1 MWFELTGIYNVEI
14 VKIIFARDLF
24 IHGNQLLSLA
34 QNFIKKYYF
43 LLTLLYTVDD
53 TFHQENVIY
62 IIFATHFGMVGFKSF
77 YFLIILMFH

>member
-34 QNFIKKYYF
+34 QYFIKKYYF
-43 LLTLLYTVDD
+43 LLIMLYTVDD
-53 TFHQENVIY
+53 TFHQEKVIY
-62 IIFATHFGMVGFKSF
+62 IIFATHFGMVGVKSF
-77 YFLIILMFH
+77 FFF